1 MIPDGGG
8 GGSFEGINPELLTQ
22 LMRSL
27 SSGANNGQQV
37 AGSYVWQ
44 FQRLGLDTTAL
55 TRLQQ
60 DYNWAS
66 SQNPM
71 LQRRYNL
78 ASNQPSGDWEEGF
91 ATAGAGYLQWTSPGQ
106 AQAAGAQATKDYKDG
121 KISYAQYMA
130 LYSQNEGDPDWSTG
144 AVKALGSQGLYELEY
159 RIRDAYP
166 QDTSDLR
173 ALAVAVAAAMSNGV
187 TFPYSGD
194 VDDKGTEDLQ
204 LLDPLLPYANF
215 PASVLVTLGNE
226 VTRGGP
232 NSGSVY
238 ADNVLNALAANPE
251 AAAQFMAQF
260 QATHGVPLEQYVAL
274 GSDHHGMMPTDEAKQ
289 FASLI
294 TGGTVGAKNVD
305 PKLAAANVTGLVQF
319 YKDHPG
325 THTYGPIEGAYGN
338 IIKGFWPDVMFAITS
353 TAPGATQKG
362 LGPDGMPL
370 SPEQWAAFTDE
381 AMRDPGTAATIL
393 VLAHTQAQQFQTLAA
408 QQPGQNGGDA
418 YAFQSGLVNGFFD
431 SQAETVYNEMGK
443 EWAEHVKDTQDN
455 IAEHV
460 GQFVELTVDVVADPG
475 AAAKTVAVGVTKD
488 AFDAIITAF
497 TGKLPTD
504 GGPPPKLDL
513 SSWQGSYEWQIR
525 QDYDKSSGHTQ
536 GNPGLA
542 ALVDSAKNYDGG
554 SFVQDGHII
563 DPHTMTPRQLQAYNA
578 WLDSPAVINYVENGG
593 QGTSYRDGY
602 QTWVTQ
608 NSFNGGG

>member
-1 MIPDGGG
+1 VVIPDGG
-8 GGSFEGINPELLTQ
+8 GGSFEGINPELLAQ

-37 AGSYVWQ
+37 AGGYVWQ
-44 FQRLGLDTTAL
+44 FQRLGLDTGAL
-55 TRLQQ
+55 TKLQQ
-60 DYNWAS
+60 DYSWAS
-66 SQNPM
+66 GQNSM

-91 ATAGAGYLQWTSPGQ
+91 ATAGAGYLQCTSPGQ

-121 KISYAQYMA
+121 RISYEQYMA
-130 LYSQNEGDPDWSTG
+130 LYAQNKGDPDWSTG
-144 AVKALGSQGLYELEY
+144 AVKALGSEGLNELEY
-159 RIRDAYP
+159 RMRDAYP
-166 QDTSDLR
+166 PDTSAWQ

-194 VDDKGTEDLQ
+194 IDHKGTENLQ

-226 VTRGGP
+226 VTYGGP
-232 NSGSVY
+232 NSSSVY
-238 ADNVLNALAANPE
+238 AGNVLNALAANPE
-251 AAAQFMAQF
+251 AAAQFMVQF
-260 QATHGVPLEQYVAL
+260 QSTHGVSLEQYVAL

-289 FASLI
+289 FANVI
-294 TGGTVGAKNVD
+294 TAGTVGAKNVD

-319 YKDHPG
+319 YSDHPG

-338 IIKGFWPDVMFAITS
+338 IIKGLWPDVMFAITS

-381 AMRDPGTAATIL
+381 AMRDPGTAAML
-393 VLAHTQAQQFQTLAA
+393 MELAHTQAKQWQTTAA
-408 QQPGQNGGDA
+408 QQSGQNAGDA
-418 YAFQSGLVNGFFD
+418 YAFQAGLVNGFFD
-431 SQAETVYNEMGK
+431 SQAQTVYKSLGSDGGS
-443 EWAEHVKDTQDN
+443 WKDKVADH
-455 IAEHV
+455 IGDA
-460 GQFVELTVDVVADPG
+460 VDMTFDIVADPG
-475 AAAKTVAVGVTKD
+475 AAAKTVAVDVSKVAIEEIGK
-488 AFDAIITAF
+488 AFVGAI
-497 TGKLPTD
+497 PTD
-504 GGPPPKLDL
+504 GSTPPKPDY
-513 SSWQGSYEWQIR
+513 SSWQSSFEWQIR
-525 QDYDKSSGHTQ
+525 QDYDNSPGHTQ

-542 ALVDSAKNYDGG
+542 ALVNSAKNYDGG
-554 SFVQDGHII
+554 SFVQDGQII
-563 DPHTMTPRQLQAYNA
+563 DPSKMTPQQLQAYNA
-578 WLDSPAVINYVENGG
+578 WLDSPTVINYVENGG

>member
-27 SSGANNGQQV
+27 SSGANDGQQV

-44 FQRLGLDTTAL
+44 FQRLGLDTSAL

-60 DYNWAS
+60 DYNWAI

-71 LQRRYNL
+71 LARRYNL

-106 AQAAGAQATKDYKDG
+106 AQAAGAQATKDYQDG
-121 KISYAQYMA
+121 KISYEQYMA
-130 LYSQNEGDPDWSTG
+130 LYSENEGDPDWSTG

-159 RIRDAYP
+159 RIRDTYP
-166 QDTSDLR
+166 QDTSDLQ

-226 VTRGGP
+226 VTYGGP
-232 NSGSVY
+232 NSSSVY
-238 ADNVLNALAANPE
+238 ADNVLTALAANPE
-251 AAAQFMAQF
+251 AAAQFMAKF
-260 QATHGVPLEQYVAL
+260 QSTHGVSLEQYVAL
-274 GSDHHGMMPTDEAKQ
+274 GSDHHAMMPTDEANQ

-294 TGGTVGAKNVD
+294 TAGTVGAKNVD
-305 PKLAAANVTGLVQF
+305 PKLAAANATSLVQF
-319 YKDHPG
+319 YASHPG
-325 THTYGPIEGAYGN
+325 SHTYGPIEGAYGN
-338 IIKGFWPDVMFAITS
+338 IVKGYWPDVMFAITS
-353 TAPGATQKG
+353 TAPGAAQKG

-370 SPEQWAAFTDE
+370 APDQWAAFIDE
-381 AMRDPGTAATIL
+381 SMRDPGTAAML
-393 VLAHTQAQQFQTLAA
+393 MELAHTQAQQWQTTAA
-408 QQPGQNGGDA
+408 QQSGQNAGDA
-418 YAFQSGLVNGFFD
+418 YAFQAGLVNGFFD
-431 SQAETVYNEMGK
+431 SQAQTVYKSLGSDGGS
-443 EWAEHVKDTQDN
+443 WKDKVADH
-455 IAEHV
+455 IGDA
-460 GQFVELTVDVVADPG
+460 VDMTFDIVADPG
-475 AAAKTVAVGVTKD
+475 AAAKTVAVDVSKVAIEEIGK
-488 AFDAIITAF
+488 AFVGAI
-497 TGKLPTD
+497 PTD
-504 GGPPPKLDL
+504 GSTPPKPDY
-513 SSWQGSYEWQIR
+513 SSWQSSYEWQIR
-525 QDYDKSSGHTQ
+525 QDYDNSSGHAQ

-542 ALVDSAKNYDGG
+542 ALVGSAKNYDGG
-554 SFVQDGHII
+554 SFVQDGRII
-563 DPHTMTPRQLQAYNA
+563 DPSKMTPQQLQAYNA